1 MLQSLIQKNVRVS
14 DSSMAP
20 NNFRERRD
28 HTKSIS
34 VVPISNFIRGCMAA
48 SGSKNYAALGKLSH
62 SAYLV
67 GSGYSKISRLPQ

>member
-14 DSSMAP
+14 DGSMSL

-48 SGSKNYAALGKLSH
+48 SGSKNYAAL
-62 SAYLV
+62 
-67 GSGYSKISRLPQ
+67 